1 MIVVAVD
8 HSSIFF
14 NFDTLNVGFVLAFC
28 SSCKSFCLSAV
39 KWFLSDL
46 SEWSDLSEMIPV
58 TWHSNGALAQSC
70 SIPSFESLFA
80 LILRESDRTTA
91 VHLNFEVLLQC
102 QSVGWS
108 QAGYCWLN

>member
-1 MIVVAVD
+1 LWLQLI
-8 HSSIFF
+8 ILLFLKK
-14 NFDTLNVGFVLAFC
+14 FDTLNVGIVLAFC

-46 SEWSDLSEMIPV
+46 SEWSDLSEMIPA
-58 TWHSNGALAQSC
+58 TWHSNGTLAQSC
-70 SIPSFESLFA
+70 SIPSFESLFN

-91 VHLNFEVLLQC
+91 VHLNFEVLLQR